1 MNQAYT
7 VMNILNHYKNIKQEI
22 KNYSSDVPVNLI
34 VVTKGRS
41 LEDIIEIINL
51 GHIHFGENRA
61 QEGANKWSNILKLN
75 TNIKLHFIG
84 KLQTNKVAEV
94 ISNFSFVHSLDNDK
108 LALKISLEEKKLKKT
123 LSYFIQVNL
132 GEESQKSGILKKDLP
147 RYVNYCKNDLKL
159 NVIGLM
165 CLPPINED
173 SEKYFKELRQLAID
187 NNLKELS
194 MGMSNDYISAI
205 KNGST
210 FIRIGSAIFEEKFN

>member
-1 MNQAYT
+1 
-7 VMNILNHYKNIKQEI
+7 MNILNQYNKIIQNIED
-22 KNYSSDVPVNLI
+22 YSLNVPINLI

-41 LEDIIEIINL
+41 LADIQKIINV
-51 GHIHFGENRA
+51 GHIHFGENRV
-61 QEGANKWSNILKLN
+61 QEGVNKWSNILKLN

-84 KLQTNKVAEV
+84 KLQTNKVSDV
-94 ISNFSFVHSLDNDK
+94 ISNFSFIHSLDNDK

-132 GEESQKSGILKKDLP
+132 GEENQKSGILKKDLP
-147 RYVNYCKNDLKL
+147 RFVNYCKNDLKL

-165 CLPPINED
+165 CLPPINVD
-173 SEKYFKELRQLAID
+173 SERYFKELRQLATD

-194 MGMSNDYISAI
+194 MGMSNDYIPAI

-210 FIRIGSAIFEEKFN
+210 FIRIGSAIFEEKFS

>member
-1 MNQAYT
+1 
-7 VMNILNHYKNIKQEI
+7 MNILNHYKNIKQEI

-84 KLQTNKVAEV
+84 KLQTNKVADV

>member
-1 MNQAYT
+1 MNQAYA
-7 VMNILNHYKNIKQEI
+7 VMDILNHYKNIKQEI
-22 KNYSSDVPVNLI
+22 KNYSFDVPVNLI

-41 LEDIIEIINL
+41 LEDIQKIINV
-51 GHIHFGENRA
+51 GHIHFGENRV
-61 QEGANKWSNILKLN
+61 QEGVNKWSNILKLN

-84 KLQTNKVAEV
+84 KLQTNKVADV
-94 ISNFSFVHSLDNDK
+94 VGNFSFIHSLDNDK

-123 LSYFIQVNL
+123 LSHFIQVNL
-132 GEESQKSGILKKDLP
+132 GEEYQKTGILKKDLP
-147 RYVNYCKNDLKL
+147 RFINYCKNDLQL

-173 SEKYFKELRQLAID
+173 SEKYFKVLKQLAID

-210 FIRIGSAIFEEKFN
+210 FIRIGSAIFEEKFS

>member
-1 MNQAYT
+1 MD
-7 VMNILNHYKNIKQEI
+7 ILNHYKNIKQEI
-22 KNYSSDVPVNLI
+22 KNYSADVPVNLI

-41 LEDIIEIINL
+41 LEDIQKIINV
-51 GHIHFGENRA
+51 GHIHFGENRV
-61 QEGANKWSNILKLN
+61 QEGVNKWSNILKLN

-84 KLQTNKVAEV
+84 KLQTNKVADV
-94 ISNFSFVHSLDNDK
+94 ISNFSFIHSLDNDK

-132 GEESQKSGILKKDLP
+132 GEEKQKSGILEKDLP
-147 RYVNYCKNDLKL
+147 RFVNYCKNGLQL
-159 NVIGLM
+159 NVVGLM

-173 SEKYFKELRQLAID
+173 SEKYFKVLKQLAID

-210 FIRIGSAIFEEKFN
+210 FIRIGSAIFEEKFS

>member
-1 MNQAYT
+1 MD
-7 VMNILNHYKNIKQEI
+7 ILNHYKNIKQEI

-34 VVTKGRS
+34 VVSKGRS
-41 LEDIIEIINL
+41 LEDIQKIINV
-51 GHIHFGENRA
+51 GHIHFGENRV
-61 QEGANKWSNILKLN
+61 QESVNKWSNILKLN

-84 KLQTNKVAEV
+84 KLQTNKVADV
-94 ISNFSFVHSLDNDK
+94 ISNFSFIHSLDNDK
-108 LALKISLEEKKLKKT
+108 LALKTSLEEKKLKKT

-132 GEESQKSGILKKDLP
+132 GAENQKSGILKNDLP
-147 RYVNYCKNDLKL
+147 RFVNYCKNDLKL

-165 CLPPINED
+165 CLPPINEVSD
-173 SEKYFKELRQLAID
+173 KYFKELRQLAID

-210 FIRIGSAIFEEKFN
+210 FIRIGSAIFEEKFS

>member
-1 MNQAYT
+1 
-7 VMNILNHYKNIKQEI
+7 MNILNQYKKIIQNIED
-22 KNYSSDVPVNLI
+22 YSFKIPINLI

-41 LEDIIEIINL
+41 LADIQKIINV
-51 GHIHFGENRA
+51 GHIHFGENRV
-61 QEGANKWSNILKLN
+61 QESINKWKDILKLN

-84 KLQTNKVAEV
+84 KLQTNKVADV
-94 ISNFSFVHSLDNDK
+94 IRNFSFIHSLDNDK
-108 LALKISLEEKKLKKT
+108 LALKISLEEKKLKKN

-132 GEESQKSGILKKDLP
+132 GEESQKSGIIKKDLP
-147 RYVNYCKNDLKL
+147 RFANYCKNDLKL

-165 CLPPINED
+165 CLPPINEVSD
-173 SEKYFKELRQLAID
+173 KYFKELRQLAID

>member
-1 MNQAYT
+1 MD
-7 VMNILNHYKNIKQEI
+7 ILNHYKNIKQEI
-22 KNYSSDVPVNLI
+22 KNYPADVPVNLI

-41 LEDIIEIINL
+41 LEDIQKIINV
-51 GHIHFGENRA
+51 GHIHFGENRV
-61 QEGANKWSNILKLN
+61 QEGVNKWSNILKLN

-84 KLQTNKVAEV
+84 KLQTNKVADV
-94 ISNFSFVHSLDNDK
+94 ISNFSFIHSLDNDK

-132 GEESQKSGILKKDLP
+132 GEEKQKSGILKKDLP
-147 RYVNYCKNDLKL
+147 RFVNYCKNDLKL

-173 SEKYFKELRQLAID
+173 SEKYFKVLRQLAID

>member
-1 MNQAYT
+1 MD
-7 VMNILNHYKNIKQEI
+7 ILNHYKNIKQEI

-41 LEDIIEIINL
+41 LEDIQKIINV
-51 GHIHFGENRA
+51 GHIHFGENRV
-61 QEGANKWSNILKLN
+61 QEGVNKWSNILKLN

-84 KLQTNKVAEV
+84 KLQTNKVADV
-94 ISNFSFVHSLDNDK
+94 ISNFSFIHSLDNDK
-108 LALKISLEEKKLKKT
+108 LAVKISLEEKKLKKT

-132 GEESQKSGILKKDLP
+132 GEEKQKSGILKKDLP
-147 RYVNYCKNDLKL
+147 KFINYCKNYLKL

-173 SEKYFKELRQLAID
+173 SEKYFKVLRQLAID

>member
-1 MNQAYT
+1 MNQAYA
-7 VMNILNHYKNIKQEI
+7 VMDILNHYKNIKQEI
-22 KNYSSDVPVNLI
+22 KNYSYDVPVNLI

-41 LEDIIEIINL
+41 LEDIQKIINV

-61 QEGANKWSNILKLN
+61 QEGVNKWINILKLN

-84 KLQTNKVAEV
+84 KLQTNKVVDV
-94 ISNFSFVHSLDNDK
+94 ISNFSFIHSLDNDK
-108 LALKISLEEKKLKKT
+108 LALKLSLEEKKLKKT
-123 LSYFIQVNL
+123 LGYFIQVNI
-132 GEESQKSGILKKDLP
+132 GEENQKSGILKKDLP
-147 RYVNYCKNDLKL
+147 RFVNYCKNDLKL

-165 CLPPINED
+165 CLPPINVDPER
-173 SEKYFKELRQLAID
+173 YFKELRQLATD
-187 NNLKELS
+187 NNLRELS